1 MTELSKYYDK
11 MKEVGVRLQHQ
22 FLIDIDR
29 LGPDFKFFAT
39 ASSLPGRNLE
49 ETEIPFHGVQFRI
62 PTVISFDGS
71 IDITIRSDI
80 ANEIRTLI
88 EIWAND
94 HANLAMGG
102 GGKKRIP
109 SATAKFDLLDETL
122 GNDYLPSDKKLTK
135 LECSKIAD
143 GKEIPVNSQMKCSV
157 KSPIRTYILTGVYP
171 QKYSELTLDTA
182 SPDVSE
188 FTLTLSYQYW
198 YEEGKNPLK

>member
-1 MTELSKYYDK
+1 MTELSKYYNK

-22 FLIDIDR
+22 FIIGIDR
-29 LGPDFKFFAT
+29 LGPDFHFFAT
-39 ASSLPGRNLE
+39 TSSLPGRNLE

-80 ANEIRTLI
+80 GNEIRTLI

-94 HANLAMGG
+94 HANLGMGG

-109 SATAKFDLLDETL
+109 SATAKLDLLDETL
-122 GNDYLPSDKKLTK
+122 GNEYLDDVCNNITRGSITEP
-135 LECSKIAD
+135 
-143 GKEIPVNSQMKCSV
+143 NSEGCTN
-157 KSPIRTYILTGVYP
+157 SPFLRSYILTGVYP